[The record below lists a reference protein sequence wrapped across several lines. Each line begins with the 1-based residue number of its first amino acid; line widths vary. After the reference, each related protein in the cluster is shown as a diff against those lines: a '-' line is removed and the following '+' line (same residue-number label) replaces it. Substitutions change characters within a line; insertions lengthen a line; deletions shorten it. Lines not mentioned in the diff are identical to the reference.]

1 MKKLFLS
8 LALMAGTLHAM
19 AQYDDAMLQNLDTEE
34 DTTNVTRVRDIVA
47 MQQKV
52 LSSSNTEKHLQDVW
66 KRRAFFNISWNKQT
80 LKSKNEIPTEYGAQD
95 YKFKN
100 DWGIGLQAGVNYRL
114 HKKPIANMV
123 NFCLDYSWLDL
134 NVHHYKAEKDYHY
147 NSSPKFYYKD
157 KEYFYMPW
165 GLEKYEANYGMSLG
179 PSITVAPFVPLGIK
193 GLDYLRIQFYYHLGY
208 SASIIYSLNDKDLDL
223 NTQPDDAE
231 KKRYETMSNNLKLSW
246 GHGLYNSFG
255 FNVTWKRI
263 GIGYEVRKGSYR
275 YKAVNTDD
283 FSGQSN
289 KFSATNK
296 RFYIQIR
303 M

>member
-114 HKKPIANMV
+114 HKKPIGNML
-123 NFCLDYSWLDL
+123 NFALDYSWLDL
-134 NVHHYKAEKDYHY
+134 NVHHYKAEKDYFY
-147 NSSPKFYYKD
+147 NSEIKRIEETG
-157 KEYFYMPW
+157 EYFYMPW
-165 GLEKYEANYGMSLG
+165 GLEKYEFNYGMSLG

-193 GLDYLRIQFYYHLGY
+193 GLDYLRLQFYYHLGY
-208 SASIIYSLNDKDLDL
+208 NVSMLYSVSDNDCDINPNRKSE
-223 NTQPDDAE
+223 P
-231 KKRYETMSNNLKLSW
+231 YETMKNNLKLNW
-246 GHGLYNSFG
+246 GHGLYNTFG

-263 GIGYEVRKGSYR
+263 GIGYEVRKGSYK
-275 YKAVNTDD
+275 YKAINTDD
-283 FSGQSN
+283 FGSGKN